1 MTTRY
6 EERLKIA
13 QDLQSLSKENY
24 NTVLKIIKAFQVYE
38 AANVLGIDQS
48 KLQKL
53 VKESQKI

>member
-1 MTTRY
+1 MPTRY

-38 AANVLGIDQS
+38 AANVLGIVQS

-53 VKESQKI
+53 VKESQKV

>member
-1 MTTRY
+1 MPTRY

-53 VKESQKI
+53 VKESQKV

>member
-1 MTTRY
+1 MPTRY

-38 AANVLGIDQS
+38 AANVLGIDQY

-53 VKESQKI
+53 VKESQKV